1 MTTAEIKGFATKTTL
16 DHAFVGKTV
25 LVRAPA
31 DKGGKYIGRA
41 GKFDAVREDAC
52 RFDYDRD
59 DVGGQ
64 VAACDAAG
72 MPILVEL
79 AD

>member
-1 MTTAEIKGFATKTTL
+1 MTPSEIKEFAAKTTL

-25 LVRAPA
+25 LIKAPA
-31 DKGGKYIGRA
+31 DKGGKYIGLA
-41 GKFDAVREDAC
+41 GKFDAEREDAF